1 MDICNPP
8 LLWLDSRCYRLTE
21 SLAED
26 CVVEAGYTGE
36 FESFRTE
43 TDDEPDCYSHNI
55 EQLDSGNFKAVLEV
69 ASPFFAQIIGKGGQ
83 TKVRLENDTKT
94 KINIPRKGKE
104 GDITVTGM
112 SRAGVAQ
119 AANRIDVIV
128 ATARQKQPFT
138 HFLSIPVNTASVQ
151 ENFLR
156 FKSSVLET
164 VEDVYGLDETIF
176 QTETLLHLTVGT
188 MALLDERERDLAR
201 QILMECKETIIKPL
215 LGDRTLEFSIE
226 GLEIMNDDP
235 GDVDVLYGKVHDDSG
250 ALQSIVDGLV
260 EEFVQRGLMRREH
273 ERVKLHVTLL
283 NTLFR
288 KDQGDLGDRDRRE
301 RESFDGRMLL
311 EKFSGLSLGSVEL
324 SELHLSQRR
333 AGRRTNSGYYLP
345 SAVLSL

>member
-1 MDICNPP
+1 M
-8 LLWLDSRCYRLTE
+8 
-21 SLAED
+21 
-26 CVVEAGYTGE
+26 
-36 FESFRTE
+36 
-43 TDDEPDCYSHNI
+43 
-55 EQLDSGNFKAVLEV
+55 
-69 ASPFFAQIIGKGGQ
+69 
-83 TKVRLENDTKT
+83 
-94 KINIPRKGKE
+94 
-104 GDITVTGM
+104 
-112 SRAGVAQ
+112 
-119 AANRIDVIV
+119 IV

-201 QILMECKETIIKPL
+201 QILIECKETIIKPL
-215 LGDRTLEFSIE
+215 LRDRTLEFSIE

-250 ALQSIVDGLV
+250 ALQSIVDGLGLHQLHLTSSIYLFSV

-311 EKFSGLSLGSVEL
+311 EKFSGLSLGNVEL